1 MSDKYKFKG
10 PINEEPDGTYITV
23 AQMQFYLNRDDGEE
37 NYKNANP
44 DFIDYYNICRVYNR
58 VSDLMEEDP
67 DSAIMYWDNK
77 KEVVSMAF
85 PAGGTVSKTLSGIEA
100 HPLLFEEE
108 DDEDD
113 FFKD

>member
-1 MSDKYKFKG
+1 
-10 PINEEPDGTYITV
+10 
-23 AQMQFYLNRDDGEE
+23 
-37 NYKNANP
+37 
-44 DFIDYYNICRVYNR
+44 
-58 VSDLMEEDP
+58 MEEDP

-108 DDEDD
+108 DEDD